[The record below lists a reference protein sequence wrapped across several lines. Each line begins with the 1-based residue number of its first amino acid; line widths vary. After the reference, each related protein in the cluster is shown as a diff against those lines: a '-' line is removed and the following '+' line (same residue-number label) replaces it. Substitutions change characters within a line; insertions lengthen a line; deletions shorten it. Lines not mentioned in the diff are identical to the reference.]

1 MAKLRRSFKIFWAFC
16 HVIHFIIFKSSFSKK
31 PATTKKEVDKVE
43 ESAKL

>member
-1 MAKLRRSFKIFWAFC
+1 MAKFRRSLKFFWALC

-31 PATTKKEVDKVE
+31 PVRPKKEVDKVE

>member
-1 MAKLRRSFKIFWAFC
+1 MAKLRRGFKFFLAFC

-31 PATTKKEVDKVE
+31 RKVEKPVDRPE